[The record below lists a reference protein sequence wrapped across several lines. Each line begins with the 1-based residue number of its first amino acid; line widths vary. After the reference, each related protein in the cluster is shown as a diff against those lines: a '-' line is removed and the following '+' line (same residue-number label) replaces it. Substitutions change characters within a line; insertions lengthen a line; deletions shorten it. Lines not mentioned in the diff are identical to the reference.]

1 MKITV
6 AATGDSLFCADF
18 PVEYKEKRREL
29 DAFLG
34 GCDLKLTNLET
45 NLSDYGSFANQYSG
59 GTWLNARKELFPNL
73 ASFGFNF
80 YGTANNHCMDYSYK
94 GLLSTVDFLD
104 GLGIAHAG
112 TGRSLAEAEAP
123 ALIGLPDGRRAAV
136 FAVDASMEAP
146 SMAGDGSRVFSPRPG
161 VNFLRHESVFRVSDG
176 DLADLKRIAKNCGVN
191 SYRDGEIASG
201 YMPPDRDGIFVFG
214 GTAFSAGDAE
224 NSRCEEDDL
233 ERICGLIRKAKNENG
248 LVFLLVH
255 CHDEEG
261 PTPEEPPAYLRE
273 FCRAAVESGA
283 DGVFGA
289 GFHRLRGIEIFCG
302 RPIFY
307 SLGNFIYQGMRV
319 EFLPPDFME
328 KYAVD
333 PDAPA
338 SEGLAARS
346 QGGRI
351 GLQTN
356 RNNFLTAVPKI
367 TFDGDEITEISLLPV
382 CLGFDTGNEKLDG
395 LPVFARGADGERI
408 CEILDSLS
416 RPFGTKLTFDRET
429 GMITCGLSDNE

>member
-18 PVEYKEKRREL
+18 PPEYAEKRRGI
-29 DAFLG
+29 DAFFA

-45 NLSDYGSFANQYSG
+45 NLSDFGSFANQYSG
-59 GTWLNARKELFPNL
+59 GTWLNARKELFPHL

-80 YGTANNHCMDYSYK
+80 FGTANNHCMDYSYA

-123 ALIGLPDGRRAAV
+123 ALIDLPGGRRAAV

-146 SMAGDGSRVFSPRPG
+146 SMAGVGSRVFSPRPG
-161 VNFLRHESVFRVSDG
+161 VNFLRHESVFGVSDA
-176 DLADLKRIAKNCGVN
+176 DLDDLKRIAKNCGVN
-191 SYRDGEIASG
+191 SYRDGEIAAG

-214 GTAFSAGDAE
+214 GTAFAAGNGATSICDGG
-224 NSRCEEDDL
+224 DL
-233 ERICGLIRKAKNENG
+233 ERITRLIRKAKEETG
-248 LVFLLVH
+248 LVFVLIH

-261 PTPEEPPAYLRE
+261 PAPEDPPEYLKQ
-273 FCRAAVESGA
+273 FCRAAINAGA

-289 GFHRLRGIEIFCG
+289 GFHRLRGIEIYRG

-319 EFLPPDFME
+319 EFLPPDFMK
-328 KYAVD
+328 KYGVD

-338 SEGLAARS
+338 REGLNARS
-346 QGGRI
+346 RGGKI

-356 RNNFLTAVPKI
+356 LNNYLTAVPKI
-367 TFDGDEITEISLLPV
+367 TFDDGAPERIELAPV
-382 CLGFDTGNEKLDG
+382 ALGFNTGNEKLDG
-395 LPVFARGADGERI
+395 LPVLASGADAERI
-408 CEILDSLS
+408 FEILDKLS
-416 RPFGTKLTFDRET
+416 KPFGTELTFDRET
-429 GMITCGLSDNE
+429 GMIICAALNEY